1 MRINIPVS
9 DEELLPI
16 RAAAAVV
23 PGVGKCAFYRAALFI
38 GAQAIAKN
46 PTQYLETLALP
57 EPAPKRRAKKSGKQ
71 LEQIDL
77 VTLSETKDHGT
88 KKATSK
94 ATSNANATKP
104 RAARRVRQ

>member
-38 GAQAIAKN
+38 GAQAIAKA

-57 EPAPKRRAKKSGKQ
+57 EPAPKRRAKKGGKP

-77 VTLSETKDHGT
+77 VTESERKYNGT
-88 KKATSK
+88 KKATSNATSK
-94 ATSNANATKP
+94 ATGNTTKP
-104 RAARRVRQ
+104 GARRRG